1 MISWRFSL
9 HLRVQDSGWG
19 DVGGGGGGGDFD
31 GHGDSNVDT
40 SQV

>member
-19 DVGGGGGGGDFD
+19 DVGGGEGGGDFD
-31 GHGDSNVDT
+31 GHCDSNVDT

>member
-19 DVGGGGGGGDFD
+19 DVGGDFD
-31 GHGDSNVDT
+31 GHCDSNVDT

>member
-19 DVGGGGGGGDFD
+19 DVGGGGGGG
-31 GHGDSNVDT
+31 GGL
-40 SQV
+40 